1 MGLQRL
7 GSGPIIV
14 LAAVVAAGPL
24 AGCQGTLEDGIGSLL
39 PEREPAYRS
48 SRGIPSLEVPP
59 DLTSSTVQDALP
71 VPAVGGTTYSQF
83 ASAGARPVSAAP
95 GVLAQPEGVRVV
107 RAGDKRWLEV
117 DANPGEVWPRVRDF
131 WQAQGFLIETEDPAI
146 GIMETDWAEQ
156 RTPMAS
162 GPISGLLRRL
172 QSRVYGVAVR
182 DRFRTRLERG
192 SRPGVTEVYISH
204 RGAEEIYTGQ
214 EKDLQADVDGRAVE
228 SRVWQPRPADPELE
242 AEMLHRLMTSFGVPS
257 ERAGQIIAAAD
268 RGQPERARML
278 RDSGGGSVLALDED
292 FSRAWRRTGL
302 ALDRVGFTVE
312 DRDRSRGLF
321 FVRYADPD
329 RSPEPRS
336 GFLSRLRFWDGE
348 GKAPPEEYL
357 VSLIGDGDRP
367 VTQVLVLSVE
377 GERAQTPAAERILS
391 LLHEQ
396 LR

>member
-1 MGLQRL
+1 
-7 GSGPIIV
+7 
-14 LAAVVAAGPL
+14 
-24 AGCQGTLEDGIGSLL
+24 
-39 PEREPAYRS
+39 
-48 SRGIPSLEVPP
+48 
-59 DLTSSTVQDALP
+59 
-71 VPAVGGTTYSQF
+71 
-83 ASAGARPVSAAP
+83 
-95 GVLAQPEGVRVV
+95 VRVM

-242 AEMLHRLMTSFGVPS
+242 AEMLHRLMTSFGVPR
-257 ERAGQIIAAAD
+257 EQAGQIIAAAD

-329 RSPEPRS
+329 RNPEPRS

-348 GKAPPEEYL
+348 SKAPPEEYL
-357 VSLIGDGDRP
+357 VSLVGDGDRP

-377 GERAQTPAAERILS
+377 GQRAQTPAAERILS